1 MKRMFAGLLLATSLA
16 QAANLSDLRPYEFE
30 VLFTNP
36 VCAEYRY
43 PTPVLANDGTTLEA
57 KPRNVYCK
65 SSDLAASAS
74 RSISPQFRLIEW
86 TNDPATKEIFMAFLS
101 FSNEDVGRAL
111 CAAVRRG
118 VKLGIV
124 LDAEPDEEAEGNRLA
139 EGLKQCGP
147 GVQVYY
153 RGNRG
158 GIGYAHNKL
167 FLVNPSDARQV
178 RVVFS
183 SGNMTT
189 GTALH
194 HENWNFVTTSPR
206 SHFAQAQ
213 LCLRDSLINH
223 AETKAAFVAAMASCR
238 AAIATPEE
246 DDIKSFFVP
255 GEGRKAFN
263 AIKSMAEAAER
274 VDVTAHRFSGDFVR
288 LFDAL
293 LTGGKNIR
301 MVTDDDMY
309 WTWKLRRDIGR
320 NMRTE
325 AYKVMDLRAK
335 GLDLRF
341 LETNQNNVILQHN
354 KYMIFE
360 LGARDAVFAG
370 AGNFTSSAF
379 SNNMENFYVMTAP
392 EVVRAYQAQY
402 EKFYGEMATAESRMP
417 RDYVMP

>member
-1 MKRMFAGLLLATSLA
+1 MKRAFTGLLLATSLA
-16 QAANLSDLRPYEFE
+16 QAANLSDLRPYKFE

-43 PTPVLANDGTTLEA
+43 PTPLIANDGTTLTA

-65 SSDLAASAS
+65 PGDLAASAG

-86 TNDPATKEIFMAFLS
+86 TNDPATKEIFMAYLS
-101 FSNEDVGRAL
+101 FSNDDVARAL
-111 CAAVRRG
+111 CTAVRRG
-118 VKLGIV
+118 VKLSMV
-124 LDAEPDEEAEGNRLA
+124 LDAEPAEESEGNRLA
-139 EGLKQCGP
+139 EGLKQCGT

-158 GIGYAHNKL
+158 GIGYAHNKV
-167 FLVNPSDARQV
+167 FMVNHSDSREV
-178 RVVFS
+178 KVVFS

-194 HENWNFVTTSPR
+194 HENWNFVTTSPK
-206 SHFAQAQ
+206 SHFVKAH
-213 LCLRDSLINH
+213 LCLRDSLINS
-223 AETKAAFVAAMASCR
+223 AETKAGFIAAMATCR
-238 AAIATPEE
+238 AAITIAEE
-246 DDIKSFFVP
+246 DDVKSYFVP

-263 AIKSMAEAAER
+263 AIKSMAEAASR
-274 VDVTAHRFSGDFVR
+274 VDATAHRFSGDFVR

-301 MVTDDDMY
+301 LVTDDDIY

-320 NMRTE
+320 NMRVE

-335 GLDLRF
+335 GLNLRF
-341 LETNQNNVILQHN
+341 METNQNNVILQHN

-379 SNNMENFYVMTAP
+379 ESNLENFYVVTVP

-402 EKFYGEMATAESRMP
+402 EKFFGEMATPETRMP